1 MIMNKKWRYLLA
13 LIVLLGCFTPV
24 THVYAEE
31 IIQSTNQGKAISGVV
46 KSTTGEPVIGAS
58 VLLQGTSKGAITNID
73 GKFSLKLL
81 KDQNWLLQL

>member
-31 IIQSTNQGKAISGVV
+31 IIQSTNQGKAISG
-46 KSTTGEPVIGAS
+46 S
-58 VLLQGTSKGAITNID
+58 VRKYG
-73 GKFSLKLL
+73 GKTIFSMRIIMII
-81 KDQNWLLQL
+81 